1 MRGKLIMQKFLFQKL
16 QEDCTDSAD
25 LTTYLNLIQ
34 TALRAKRVRVKKTDP
49 KYVYYE
55 KHHILPRSLY
65 PDFLH
70 TKENLVL
77 LTAQEHYLAHKYLA
91 NMFPDTALVFAFWR
105 LCTDGRGRH
114 VSIEDYEAA
123 RLRVAELAS
132 LINTGRQPTKETR
145 EKLRLAR
152 LGFKHPEEVKHKIA
166 ASNMGKTMS
175 AESREK
181 MSKAKRGKPG
191 RVWTDESKAK
201 LSSHRIGE
209 QNPMYGK
216 NVKDY
221 MSEEA
226 YDLYRKH
233 LSEAL
238 MGHEVSEETRRKLGE
253 KSAQRCKGAGNPR
266 ARRVLCIE
274 DNIIFGT
281 ITECGQYY
289 GHSRRWANDVV
300 KAGYSK
306 TLNKHFKLLEKE
318 S

>member
-1 MRGKLIMQKFLFQKL
+1 M
-16 QEDCTDSAD
+16 AD
-25 LTTYLNLIQ
+25 LRGALLAAAEEAEKMQEENKNRFSSLEQYIRYVEGENIRLNTKIKK
-34 TALRAKRVRVKKTDP
+34 AAEFAK
-49 KYVYYE
+49 
-55 KHHILPRSLY
+55 
-65 PDFLH
+65 
-70 TKENLVL
+70 
-77 LTAQEHYLAHKYLA
+77 QLAD
-91 NMFPDTALVFAFWR
+91 MFPDTVLVFAFWR
-105 LCTDGRGRH
+105 LCTDNKGRH
-114 VSIEDYEAA
+114 VSIEDYETA
-123 RLRVAELAS
+123 RLRVAELTS
-132 LINTGRQPTKETR
+132 VMNTGRYVTEEIR
-145 EKLRLAR
+145 EKLRFAR
-152 LGFKHPEEVKHKIA
+152 LGAKHPEEVKRKIA
-166 ASNMGKTMS
+166 ESHQGKVMS

-181 MSKAKRGKPG
+181 MSKAKRGKQG

-201 LSSHRIGE
+201 LSSRRTGK

-216 NVKDY
+216 NVKDC

-238 MGHEVSEETRRKLGE
+238 MGHEVSEETRRKLSE

-274 DNIIFGT
+274 DNIIFST

-289 GHSRRWANDVV
+289 GHSRRWATDTV

-318 S
+318 E